1 MKIERVRVGDA
12 LALQRRSVTVSPDA
26 EYEEIGIRSFG
37 RGIFHKEP
45 ISGLDLGGKR
55 VFRIEPKDL
64 VISNVFAWEGAIGVA
79 SDAEIGKI
87 GSHRFMTFVPRDEL
101 IDTAWASWFFLSEG
115 GLELIRRA
123 SPGSAGRNRTL
134 AIERFEALEI
144 PLPPITEQLR
154 VSHQLGHLSRSV
166 ERAWRFM
173 RRSEE
178 LADASAV
185 SLTTRPDVGAD
196 SKCRAGWRRAI
207 LGDVLEVSTGAVTV
221 EPDGRYPLAG
231 IFSFGKGLI
240 DRGILAG
247 TDTSYSTLT
256 KLRAGDVVVSKLNG
270 WEGAVA
276 VVNDHFDGFH
286 VSSEYP
292 TFKTK
297 PGDLRADYFRGI
309 ARSPAF
315 WSELNANA
323 RGSMVRRRRIN
334 PSEFLAAE
342 VWLPPIDTQ
351 EAIARS
357 VDKVNEVSNSY
368 AHRSARIDA
377 LLPAALNAAFANL
390 I

>member
-1 MKIERVRVGDA
+1 VKVERVRVGEV
-12 LALQRRSVTVSPDA
+12 LALRRREVAIDPEA
-26 EYEEIGIRSFG
+26 EYRLIGIFSFG
-37 RGIFHKEP
+37 KGIIHHATTPGAE
-45 ISGLDLGGKR
+45 LGDYR
-55 VFRIEPKDL
+55 FFSIEPGDL
-64 VISNVFAWEGAIGVA
+64 VLSNIGAWEGGITFASTSDIGL
-79 SDAEIGKI
+79 IGN
-87 GSHRFMTFVPRDEL
+87 HRFLSYVPKCNR
-101 IDTAWASWFFLSEG
+101 IDANWARWFFLSEPG
-115 GLELIRRA
+115 MDLIRQA
-123 SPGSAGRNRTL
+123 APGTTMRNRTL
-134 AIERFEALEI
+134 AIDRFEALEI
-144 PLPPITEQLR
+144 PLPPINEQLR
-154 VSHQLGHLSRSV
+154 VSHRLGYLSRSL
-166 ERAWRFM
+166 ERARSFM
-173 RRSEE
+173 RRSGE
-178 LADASAV
+178 LANASAV
-185 SLTTRPDVGAD
+185 SLTTRPDVDAD
-196 SKCRAGWRRAI
+196 TKYRAGWRQAA
-207 LGDVLEVSTGAVTV
+207 LADVLEVSTGAVTV
-221 EPDGRYPLAG
+221 EPDERYPLAG

-240 DRGILAG
+240 DRGIITG
-247 TDTSYSTLT
+247 IDTSYSTLT

-276 VVNDHFDGFH
+276 VVDDYFDGFH

-292 TFKTK
+292 TFKTR